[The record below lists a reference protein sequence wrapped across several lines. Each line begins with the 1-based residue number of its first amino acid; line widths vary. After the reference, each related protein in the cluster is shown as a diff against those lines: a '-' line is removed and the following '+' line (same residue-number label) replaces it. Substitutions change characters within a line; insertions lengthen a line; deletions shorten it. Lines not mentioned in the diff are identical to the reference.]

1 MSALLMTFSK
11 FYFGYVVD
19 GSNYILNFKEGA
31 GPELTANLNASEYTF
46 TDFATEIERALN
58 DAGAL
63 TYTVTANRATR
74 TITVAA
80 SGTFS
85 LLVSTGTSVGNDP
98 FGLMGFTGADRTG
111 AASYTGNTTSGSSYS
126 PQFKLQNYISTDNW
140 QQAAD
145 ASINKTASGRVEIV
159 KFGTEKFLQMQMKFI
174 TDEPQDCKSPIK
186 NDTSA
191 LTHIQEFMQYL
202 ITRAPLEFMPDEDTP
217 GTFQTIIFDSSASS
231 STGTGYK
238 LKELYDRDLP
248 GYFETD
254 VLKFRLRE

>member
-1 MSALLMTFSK
+1 MTHSK

-31 GPELTANLNASEYTF
+31 GPELVANLNAGEYTF
-46 TDFATEIERALN
+46 TDFAEEIERALN

-63 TYTVTANRATR
+63 TFTVTANRSAR

-80 SGTFS
+80 TGTFS
-85 LLVSTGTSVGNDP
+85 LLVTSGSSTGNDP

-111 AASYTGNTTSGSSYS
+111 AATYTGNNASGSSYR
-126 PQFKLQNYISTDNW
+126 PQFKLQNYISSDNW

-159 KFGTEKFLQMQMKFI
+159 KFGVEKFVQLQIRFI
-174 TDEPQDCKSPIK
+174 TDEPQDCKSPIG

-191 LTHIQEFMQYL
+191 LSNVQDFMQYL
-202 ITRAPLEFMPDEDTP
+202 ITRAPLEFMPDENTTS
-217 GTFQTIIFDSSASS
+217 TFQDIIFDSSQSS
-231 STGTGYK
+231 QTGTGYK